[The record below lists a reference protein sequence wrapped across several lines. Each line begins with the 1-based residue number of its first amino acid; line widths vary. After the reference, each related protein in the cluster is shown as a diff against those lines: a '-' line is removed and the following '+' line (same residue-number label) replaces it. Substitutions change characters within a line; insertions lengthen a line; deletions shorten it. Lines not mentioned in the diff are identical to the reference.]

1 MKLITDIIVMKILSH
16 LNFIDSII
24 IDDMNTENESEEAA
38 RWNNE
43 GT

>member
-1 MKLITDIIVMKILSH
+1 

-24 IDDMNTENESEEAA
+24 IDDKNTENESEEAA

-43 GT
+43 GTQRE